1 LERLTIKDVADA
13 AGVSTMTISRVLN
26 NHPDVSAKT
35 RQRIQK
41 IIDEMGY
48 APNLMASSLRQ
59 GRTNTLGVAASGIE
73 YFGPSRT
80 IVGIEQQAEALGYS
94 LLLNLLHHPESNSG
108 EEILDSMLARQVDGI
123 IWAVPQIGDNR
134 DWLRRRTQDLATP
147 VVFLS
152 TEPVQGWV
160 TALVDNHTGGHLAT
174 THLLEQG
181 NLQIGI
187 ITGPMTWW
195 EARQRALGWSDA
207 LRQAG
212 IEPTDALW
220 SEGDWTA
227 ISGEAGIRR
236 LLEQCPTLDA
246 VFASNDQMALGA
258 LQALR
263 RAGRRI
269 PEDIAI
275 VGFDD
280 IPEAAYFFPPLTT
293 VRQNMAEVGQQAI
306 ILLDRVLQ
314 ARRREE
320 SVDAAAFRGRPEL
333 IIRESSMRTPA
344 GA

>member
-1 LERLTIKDVADA
+1 LERLTIRDVAEA
-13 AGVSTMTISRVLN
+13 AGVSTMTVSRVLN

-35 RQRIQK
+35 RKRIQE
-41 IIDEMGY
+41 IIDDLGY

-94 LLLNLLHHPESNSG
+94 LLLNLLHHPESNTG
-108 EEILDSMLARQVDGI
+108 EEILDAMLARQVDGI
-123 IWAVPQIGDNR
+123 VWAVPQIGDNR
-134 DWLRRRTQDLATP
+134 DWLRRRIQDLATP

-152 TEPVQGWV
+152 SEAIRGWM
-160 TALVDNHTGGHLAT
+160 TALVDNHTGGQMAT
-174 THLLEQG
+174 THLLEHG
-181 NLQIGI
+181 NRHIGI

-212 IEPTDALW
+212 VEPDDTLW

-227 ISGEAGIRR
+227 ISGEAGMHR

-263 RAGRRI
+263 KAGRRV
-269 PEDIAI
+269 PEDIVI

-280 IPEAAYFFPPLTT
+280 IPEAAYFLPPLTT
-293 VRQNMAEVGQQAI
+293 VRQNLAEVGQQAI
-306 ILLDRVLQ
+306 VLLDRVLQ
-314 ARRREE
+314 ARRNDEVVE
-320 SVDAAAFRGRPEL
+320 AAVFHGMPDL
-333 IIRESSMRTPA
+333 IVRESSMRR
-344 GA
+344 